1 MRSMLGLLL
10 MILCVLPSRAQDDS
24 ITFDLSEIR
33 KRPTT
38 IGGYLEARP
47 GIFATDRNAPF
58 YIIRHFGHDPK
69 SPMAQVG
76 SVLQLDLKHQ
86 VGGTTLFARTNS
98 NLSHTY
104 TGWATD
110 TRLYE
115 TYASFRPTQ
124 KLTLDCGKKALRWGK
139 GYAWNPAAFLDRP
152 KDPEDPELAL
162 EGVTFIGGEY
172 TAASGGTL
180 KALTVTPLI
189 LPVLSGLNDR
199 IGAAGRPVYAL
210 KLYGLVADT
219 DVDLIAVAGGGR
231 GARYGA
237 DFSRNINPS
246 FEVHG
251 EWGRDTRAARRIVDA
266 SGNVRMI
273 ESSTD
278 SYLLGVRFIT
288 PQEIT
293 VIAEYYRNGTGY
305 SPEQMRDFYDYTAAS
320 YAEYVSSGN
329 ASTMDRVAALAEGS
343 YGRPNAGRS
352 YLYVRASRPDAF
364 GVMQLTPAAMLTM
377 NLDDGSF
384 ALTQEATY
392 KPEGRVELR
401 GQLSFISGVRSSDFG
416 AKANDLRADIRVRWY
431 L

>member
-1 MRSMLGLLL
+1 MKV
-10 MILCVLPSRAQDDS
+10 CLPSLAIVLCALPLRAQDD

-38 IGGYLEARP
+38 VAGYLEARP
-47 GIFATDRNAPF
+47 GLYVPDRDAPF
-58 YIIRHFGHDPK
+58 YMVRNYGHSPK
-69 SPMAQVG
+69 SPMAQVN

-86 VGGTTLFARTNS
+86 VDRTTLFARSNS

-104 TGWATD
+104 QGWATD

-124 KLTLDCGKKALRWGK
+124 RLTLDVGKKSLRWGK

-172 TAASGGTL
+172 TVSSGGPL

-199 IGAAGRPVYAL
+199 LGEAGRPVFAV

-231 GARYGA
+231 GDRFGA

-251 EWGRDTRAARRIVDA
+251 EWGRDTRATRKTVDA
-266 SGNVRMI
+266 ASNVRTI
-273 ESSTD
+273 EGASE
-278 SYLLGVRFIT
+278 SYLAGVRFIT

-293 VIAEYYRNGTGY
+293 VIAEYYRNGAGY
-305 SPEQMRDFYDYTAAS
+305 TPEQMRAFYDYTAAAH
-320 YAEYVSSGN
+320 AEYLRSGDPS
-329 ASTMDRVAALAEGS
+329 AMDRVTALAEGG

-364 GVMQLTPAAMLTM
+364 GVMQLTPAVMLTI

-384 ALTQEATY
+384 ALTHEATY
-392 KPEGRVELR
+392 KPEGRTEIR
-401 GQLSFISGVRSSDFG
+401 AQLSFISGARSSDYG
-416 AKANDLRADIRVRWY
+416 AKANDMRADVRLRWY